1 MISRLWSARVSD
13 WLWLFAGLLVGFLN
27 VALVAGTVS
36 RLQHNG
42 SVRPPLAALST
53 TLRGFALRLILSM
66 LVLVFALRHSVAAG
80 LFTFAGIWLGRWPV
94 LLWTNAKGK
103 A

>member
-1 MISRLWSARVSD
+1 MSD
-13 WLWLFAGLLVGFLN
+13 WLWLLGGFLVGLLN

-42 SVRPPLAALST
+42 NVRPPKAALST

-66 LVLVFALRHSVAAG
+66 LVLVVALRHSVAAG
-80 LFTFAGIWLGRWPV
+80 LFTFAGIWLGRWMV
-94 LLWTNAKGK
+94 LLWTPAPADRRKVET
-103 A
+103 